1 MNDKQSLVSAGAG
14 IAKRNLRY
22 IVWFYLLNLL
32 FAWFG
37 ASSLGAQAHK
47 IMDHS
52 LYSDKLLHG
61 FDIVVLVELVNRPE
75 FGPPRSSSAP
85 ATLFALIFLLVSI
98 TFMPGVL
105 LGYSSDHRISREEF
119 FRACGRNLWR
129 FVRLFLMAV
138 VVVGIVA
145 GALYAAQ
152 DALAD
157 AADKTNYER
166 LPFFINL
173 VGAVITLLALTK
185 LRIWFD
191 LAQTDVVL
199 RDQSAVRNSVAFG
212 FRATRKNRL
221 RLLGTYVAISLVAL
235 AVLAAGLLLLHFIVP
250 PSSVLGAFLVSQLTL
265 LLLLAT
271 RFWQRASAVA
281 FYVKHVTEPAL
292 EMPSAAPAIAPAIAV
307 SQ

>member
-1 MNDKQSLVSAGAG
+1 MNDEKNLVSAGAG

-37 ASSLGAQAHK
+37 ASGLGTHAHS

-61 FDIVVLVELVNRPE
+61 FDVAVLVEMMGRPE
-75 FGPPRSSSAP
+75 FGPMKSSTMP
-85 ATLFALIFLLVSI
+85 AVFFGILFLLASL

-105 LGYSSDHRISREEF
+105 LGYSSDHRISRDEF

-129 FVRLFLMAV
+129 FVRLFVLGAIA
-138 VVVGIVA
+138 VGIVA
-145 GALYAAQ
+145 GLLSAGAGM
-152 DALAD
+152 LAK

-166 LPFFINL
+166 LPFFIH
-173 VGAVITLLALTK
+173 VGGWVIILLALTK

-199 RDQSAVRNSVAFG
+199 RDQPAVRKSVAAG
-212 FRATRKNRL
+212 FRAMRKNRF
-221 RLLGTYVAISLVAL
+221 RLLGTYVAILVIAL
-235 AVLAAGLLLLHFIVP
+235 AVLVVGILLWHFVVP
-250 PSSVLGAFLVSQLTL
+250 PSSVVGAFIVSQLTL
-265 LLLLAT
+265 LLLLAA
-271 RFWQRASAVA
+271 RFWQRAAAVA
-281 FYVKHVTEPAL
+281 FYVKQMAEPVVEIVPVQATVVVA
-292 EMPSAAPAIAPAIAV
+292 S
-307 SQ
+307 